1 VLEFADF
8 FVKIGVTGP
17 AALFA
22 LAAGYMVWRTLGRQD
37 RDIETNVTLSTA
49 LNVLSQAVTANKE
62 SLAELKTLLSAVREA
77 ISRIEARERQ

>member
-1 VLEFADF
+1 MLEFADF

-49 LNVLSQAVTANKE
+49 LNVLSQAVSANKD
-62 SLAELKTLLSAVREA
+62 SLAKLETLLSAVREA
-77 ISRIEARERQ
+77 IARIETRGGQ